1 MNSLVHVAVGVIEDS
16 AGRILI
22 ARRPAHVHQGGL
34 WEFPGGKV
42 AQGEEVI
49 SALHRELLEELGIE
63 VRRTRPLI
71 TIKHDYGD
79 KLVYLDVHRVSD
91 FQGEAHGKE
100 GQPIKWVTIS
110 ELNALEFP
118 AANRGIINAICLPD
132 KYMIT
137 DDYAKTTEYME
148 TIKHAVRNGVR
159 LIQLR
164 ANHLCDEDYLALA
177 RQMLAMQKPGVS
189 ILLNTS
195 PEIFAQT
202 DAAGLHLNSRRLMQA
217 QARPL
222 SQNKLLSASVHN
234 KQELQQAKQVGVD
247 FMVVSPVLPTP
258 SHPHAEALGW
268 AGFAELLGDANC
280 PVYALGGMT
289 SETMAIAKE
298 LGGQGIAGIRLFAGT
313 VPRLDR

>member
-164 ANHLCDEDYLALA
+164 AKHLSDEDYLKLA
-177 RQMLAMQKPGVS
+177 NQVLPFQAQDVS
-189 ILLNTS
+189 ILLNTN
-195 PEIFAQT
+195 PDVFTQT
-202 DAAGLHLNSRRLMQA
+202 DAAGLHLNSQRLMQM
-217 QARPL
+217 QHRPVKQ
-222 SQNKLLSASVHN
+222 SKLLSASVHN
-234 KQELQQAKQVGVD
+234 EQELEQAKQIGAD
-247 FMVVSPVLPTP
+247 MLVVSPVLATA
-258 SHPHAEALGW
+258 SHPDAKPLGW
-268 AGFAELLGDANC
+268 EQFAELAANANC

-289 SETMAIAKE
+289 SDMITTAQN
-298 LGGQGIAGIRLFAGT
+298 LGGQGIAGIRLFTAPILT
-313 VPRLDR
+313 D